1 MVLLEYSSLKM
12 DLDPALVD
20 ELQELSLERP
30 VSTYKVVINN
40 IFIIFNSLLYS
51 AMILATLSLP

>member
-30 VSTYKVVINN
+30 VSTYKVVALLL
-40 IFIIFNSLLYS
+40 FIY
-51 AMILATLSLP
+51 